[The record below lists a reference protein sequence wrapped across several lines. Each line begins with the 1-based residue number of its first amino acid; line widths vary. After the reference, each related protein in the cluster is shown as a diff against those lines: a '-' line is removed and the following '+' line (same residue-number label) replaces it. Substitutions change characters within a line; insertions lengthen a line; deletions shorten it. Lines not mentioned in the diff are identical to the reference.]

1 MNDKDILEQREKEYG
16 DATESFSRIAG
27 MWSSYI
33 GIIIEPHQVANM
45 MVLLKISRTTTSTG
59 DTLKDC
65 YLDGRNYLTL
75 AEGLYK

>member
-33 GIIIEPHQVANM
+33 GIIIEPHEVANM
-45 MVLLKISRTTTSTG
+45 MVLLKISRATTSTG

-75 AEGLYK
+75 AEELDK